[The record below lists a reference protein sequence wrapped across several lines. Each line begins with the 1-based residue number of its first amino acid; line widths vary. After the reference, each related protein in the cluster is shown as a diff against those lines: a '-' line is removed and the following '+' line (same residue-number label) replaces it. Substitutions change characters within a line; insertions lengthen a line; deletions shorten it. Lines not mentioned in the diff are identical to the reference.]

1 MSNRGP
7 ERARVRGRHG
17 PVLVVLSGGS
27 VQNVEFKERVSTA
40 FWTSSGVSV
49 GIGISSIGFGL
60 STSIDVIP
68 TVPVSVRSSPLPHVP
83 LVSSH
88 THLTLP
94 STAELHLLAW
104 VFESQVMASDDG
116 KRAARTR
123 RRRRIVRVYG
133 MV

>member
-1 MSNRGP
+1 M
-7 ERARVRGRHG
+7 
-17 PVLVVLSGGS
+17 VLSGGS

-49 GIGISSIGFGL
+49 GVGISSIGFGL

-116 KRAARTR
+116 KRAARRR
-123 RRRRIVRVYG
+123 RRRRIVTHVYG